1 MKGVAKIGIVAGV
14 MVLCLTAC
22 GESRVSV
29 SSEITSAISQPA
41 EVSTEYFKSDKG
53 LNHFFQKYNEI
64 AEYPFEEEQIQQGNV
79 RTKALIST
87 GDFYI
92 EMVNSQN
99 GLEILIDDGPEESA
113 ALYPVFRDF
122 LKVMDDSLFDEQ
134 IEQAW
139 SDIKEI
145 GTKYMYDGNYALNS
159 LKMNYSNVEFQ
170 GSRQVKVHIYGLQY
184 SA

>member
-1 MKGVAKIGIVAGV
+1 MKGVARIGVVAGV

-22 GESRVSV
+22 GESRISV

-41 EVSTEYFKSDKG
+41 EVSTEYFKSDKE

-79 RTKALIST
+79 KAKALIST

-99 GLEILIDDGPEESA
+99 GLEILIDDGPEESV

-122 LKVMDDSLFDEQ
+122 LKVMDDSLSDEQ
-134 IEQAW
+134 IKQAW
-139 SDIKEI
+139 SDIKKI
-145 GTKYMYDGNYALNS
+145 GTKYMYDGNYTLNS

>member
-1 MKGVAKIGIVAGV
+1 MKGVARIGVVAGV

-22 GESRVSV
+22 GESRISV

-79 RTKALIST
+79 KAKALIST

-99 GLEILIDDGPEESA
+99 GLEILIDDGPEESV

-122 LKVMDDSLFDEQ
+122 
-134 IEQAW
+134 
-139 SDIKEI
+139 
-145 GTKYMYDGNYALNS
+145 
-159 LKMNYSNVEFQ
+159 
-170 GSRQVKVHIYGLQY
+170 
-184 SA
+184 